1 MTIAVYS
8 GSFNPFHYGHLD
20 ILQTLN
26 SLPPIEK
33 VLVVVSPKNPA
44 KKENVYIQTPT
55 ERLEAVRKV
64 ISDYGLSKCEV
75 SDIEFSRT
83 PPIYTVETLHQIQAL
98 YPSDEVIYVSG
109 ADCLDKIQRWR
120 NARELLE
127 NIGIIVFPRAG
138 YNLQE
143 ITIEAKKKY
152 PGAQI
157 CQVPDKYMPREIS
170 STEIRRRRD
179 CGEDY
184 SDLTPIIL

>member
-44 KKENVYIQTPT
+44 KKENVYIQSPT

-75 SDIEFSRT
+75 SDIEFSRI
-83 PPIYTVETLHQIQAL
+83 PPIYTVETLRQIQAL

-127 NIGIIVFPRAG
+127 NIGIVVFPRAG

-152 PGAQI
+152 PGARI

-179 CGEDY
+179 LGEDY